1 MKNNK
6 NRQRLH
12 YICHASVTAALYTA
26 LTLIVGPFG
35 NAVIQCRISEALC
48 VLPFFTSAAIP
59 GLTLGCLVS
68 NLITGCMW
76 QDVVFGTLATLIGAL
91 GALLLRR
98 IPTLVP
104 LPTVLANTIIIPAV
118 LTYSYGAE
126 EGIWFLILTVG
137 IGEIISAYI
146 LGLILLYTLKKHDG
160 RIFR

>member
-12 YICHASVTAALYTA
+12 YICHAGVTAALYTA
-26 LTLIVGPFG
+26 LTLFVGPFG

-59 GLTLGCLVS
+59 GLTVGCLVA
-68 NLITGCMW
+68 NLITGGMW
-76 QDVVFGTLATLIGAL
+76 QDIVFGTLATFIGAW
-91 GALLLRR
+91 GAYALRR
-98 IPTLVP
+98 FPAFVP
-104 LPTVLANTIIIPAV
+104 LPTLIANVLILPAV
-118 LTYSYGAE
+118 LTYAYGAE
-126 EGIWFLILTVG
+126 EGLLFLMVTIG

-146 LGLILLYTLKKHDG
+146 LGLILLYTLKKYDG